1 MTDPEQFPTDH
12 PLIATGLV
20 AAVGA
25 VGYAVPTA
33 LFGRAV
39 EPVSVLAFVVAF
51 TACYM
56 GAIVVSRRLD
66 LT

>member
-1 MTDPEQFPTDH
+1 MTDAESFPTEH

-33 LFGRAV
+33 LFGRTV
-39 EPVSVLAFVVAF
+39 EVVPVLAFVVAF

-56 GAIVVSRRLD
+56 GAVVVSRRLD

>member
-1 MTDPEQFPTDH
+1 MNNAETFATDH
-12 PLIATGLV
+12 PLAATAII

-25 VGYAVPTA
+25 VGYAVSTA
-33 LFGRAV
+33 LFGRPV
-39 EPVSVLAFVVAF
+39 EPVPVVAFVVAF

-56 GAIVVSRRLD
+56 GAVVVSRRLG

>member
-1 MTDPEQFPTDH
+1 MTDAEQFPTDH
-12 PLIATGLV
+12 PLVATGLV

-33 LFGRAV
+33 LFGRSV
-39 EPVSVLAFVVAF
+39 EPVPVLAFVVAF

-56 GAIVVSRRLD
+56 SAVVVSRRLGI
-66 LT
+66 T